1 MFDNN
6 CPESMNAS
14 LKTWMENKRKDVSQ
28 VVNDIQGFVMK
39 QHHDI
44 GKAFTEISGPYVL
57 KDEYNNAKM
66 PPKVPPKRRQL
77 LDYVSVV
84 PMKPLDDDEVPTDSL
99 TRELQ
104 RLTEKFLDDQVSASK
119 VKVERLFNGN
129 IRQGFH
135 GHKSHMVPSESGSQ
149 PHVIKCVDE
158 HKYVC
163 CTPCLQFK
171 MHHICSV

>member
-104 RLTEKFLDDQVSASK
+104 RLTE
-119 VKVERLFNGN
+119 
-129 IRQGFH
+129 
-135 GHKSHMVPSESGSQ
+135 
-149 PHVIKCVDE
+149 
-158 HKYVC
+158 
-163 CTPCLQFK
+163 
-171 MHHICSV
+171 